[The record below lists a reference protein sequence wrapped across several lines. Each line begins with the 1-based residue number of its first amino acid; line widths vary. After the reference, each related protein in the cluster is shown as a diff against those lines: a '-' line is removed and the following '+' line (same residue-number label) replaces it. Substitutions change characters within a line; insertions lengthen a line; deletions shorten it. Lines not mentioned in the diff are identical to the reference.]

1 MTVVYYF
8 EDFAVG
14 DSQQSI
20 SYKVEKEEVI
30 EFASKWDPQPWH
42 IDEVAAKQSMFGGLT
57 ACSAHIFSIFCL
69 ISPQWESGVTQ
80 KALASLGFDQLKM
93 HLPLF
98 VGDTVYN
105 VSTVEVARPSS
116 SKSDRGIIVCHCELI
131 NQRGDV
137 VFSLSSSFLVAR
149 RSVTK

>member
-8 EDFAVG
+8 EDFALG
-14 DSQQSI
+14 DSQKSI
-20 SYKVEKEEVI
+20 SYKLEKEEVI

-57 ACSAHIFSIFCL
+57 ACSSHIFSIFCS
-69 ISPQWESGVTQ
+69 ISPQWESGITQ
-80 KALASLGFDQLKM
+80 KVLASLGFDQLKM
-93 HLPLF
+93 HQPLF

-116 SKSDRGIIVCHCELI
+116 SKSNRGIIVCRCELI
-131 NQRGDV
+131 NQRGEL